1 MALHLDEE
9 TLSALIAHRLDEA
22 ARARA
27 HAHLDDCD
35 SCRETVATLAQL
47 SVIPAGSADSG
58 EAPAP
63 AVPPG
68 IGRYRLVRLLGA
80 GAMGVVYEAEDP
92 DLDRRVAV
100 KLLRTAAG
108 DLREEARMLAR
119 LAHPNVVAVYEVG
132 TSAGRDFVAMEYV
145 DGQTLA
151 DWLAERPR
159 RWQEVAGT
167 IADAARGLAAA
178 HAAGIIHR
186 DVKPSNLLV
195 GRDGRVRVTDF
206 GLATRSL
213 DHDREIV
220 GTPRYMAPEVKR
232 GDAGHAASDQYS
244 LGVTFEQALPSD
256 APRWLRSIAARAM
269 APRPDARF
277 PDLAALIAELERPRA
292 GRRLV
297 IASAGALLVAGGLV
311 VGAMRGAANEPSCNI
326 TVEPAWSAE
335 TLRARFLASGRAHAS
350 ATAELVLGALER
362 YRMRAARE
370 RVASC
375 QATASGAQS
384 AARLDAHA
392 RCEDRLWAELRA
404 RVRVLEEADPET
416 VDRAVSI
423 IEAAPAPES
432 CQGDAAMRSPAA
444 DALAQ
449 QLAEARA
456 RFEAGQLKPALAM
469 VESLASPIDQAAELA
484 LSAEHRLLRGEL
496 LAVAE
501 GTLTDARAAEATL
514 REALTFATRAGDDRL
529 VVRVWV
535 ALLATV
541 ASAQGR
547 GADALQW
554 EGFARTALARVPD
567 DELLVAAI
575 DHAAAL
581 ARFPGQQWNEAVAL
595 LEHSLAVRTRA
606 LGDAVIVGKTES
618 VLCSA
623 LIHAGRPSDAQ
634 PHCARGVEIART
646 TLGAQHPQVGIAM
659 LPLAESQATSGDYK
673 GALATN
679 EQAVALLEGAL
690 GRNHATVSKALN
702 NLAATLERLG
712 DTKRAIEVQ
721 RRVVETRRVIYGVD
735 DPRTAMAE
743 SNLAVNLADA
753 GARDEARE
761 LLAHALAVQTQK
773 FGEHHPDVA
782 TALQSLA
789 EIELDLGHLDAA
801 RGYIDRAIAAYEASV
816 GPKHR
821 DLIVPLWL
829 RGRLLQQQGRRA
841 EAKATLERALAL
853 PEIEPEQA
861 EEIRRVL
868 ANR

>member
-1 MALHLDEE
+1 MA
-9 TLSALIAHRLDEA
+9 
-22 ARARA
+22 
-27 HAHLDDCD
+27 
-35 SCRETVATLAQL
+35 
-47 SVIPAGSADSG
+47 
-58 EAPAP
+58 
-63 AVPPG
+63 
-68 IGRYRLVRLLGA
+68 RLLGA

-100 KLLRTAAG
+100 KLLRTTSG
-108 DLREEARMLAR
+108 DLRGEARMLAR

-159 RWQEVAGT
+159 RWQDVART

-213 DHDREIV
+213 DDDRELA

-232 GDAGHAASDQYS
+232 GHAGHAASDQYS
-244 LGVTFEQALPSD
+244 LGVTLEQALPDD

-269 APRPDARF
+269 APRSDERF

-292 GRRLV
+292 GRRIA
-297 IASAGALLVAGGLV
+297 IASAGAALLVAGGLV
-311 VGAMRGAANEPSCNI
+311 VGAMRVAPDDPSCNL

-335 TLRARFLASGRAHAS
+335 ALRARFLASGRSHAS
-350 ATAELVLGALER
+350 ATVELVLGALER
-362 YRMRAARE
+362 YRMRAVRA

-384 AARLDAHA
+384 AARLDAHG

-404 RVRVLEEADPET
+404 RVHVLEEADPET

-432 CQGDAAMRSPAA
+432 CHGDAAVRSAA
-444 DALAQ
+444 GDALAQ
-449 QLAEARA
+449 KLAEARA
-456 RFEAGQLKPALAM
+456 RFEAGQLKQALAM
-469 VESLASPIDQAAELA
+469 VESLAAPIDQAAELV
-484 LSAEHRLLRGEL
+484 LSGEHRLLRGQV

-501 GTLTDARAAEATL
+501 GTISDARAAEATL

-535 ALLATV
+535 ALLSTV

-554 EGFARTALARVPD
+554 EGFARAALARVPD
-567 DELLVAAI
+567 DDLLVAAI

-581 ARFPGQQWNEAVAL
+581 ARFPGKQWNEAVAL
-595 LEHSLAVRTRA
+595 LEHSLALRARA

-623 LIHAGRPSDAQ
+623 LIHAGRPSEAQ
-634 PHCARGVEIART
+634 PHCTRGIEIARA
-646 TLGAQHPQVGIAM
+646 TLGEHHPQVGIAM
-659 LPLAESQATSGDYK
+659 LPLAESLSTSGDYQ
-673 GALATN
+673 GALAAN
-679 EQAVALLEGAL
+679 ERAVAVLEAAL
-690 GRNHATVSKALN
+690 GRNHPTVSKALN

-712 DTKRAIEVQ
+712 DTKRAIEVG
-721 RRVVETRRVIYGVD
+721 RRVVETRRSLYGAD
-735 DPRTAMAE
+735 DPRTAAAE

-753 GARDEARE
+753 GARDEARA
-761 LLAHALAVQTQK
+761 LLAHALDVQIQT
-773 FGEHHPDVA
+773 FGERHPDVA
-782 TALQSLA
+782 TTLQSLG
-789 EIELDLGHLDAA
+789 EIELDLGHLVVA

-816 GPKHR
+816 GPTHR

-829 RGRLLQQQGRRA
+829 RGRMLQQQGRHK

-853 PEIEPEQA
+853 PEIEPPQA
-861 EEIRRVL
+861 EEIRRLL